1 MRHRIRAGRISI
13 MALGLTGLLMAASS
27 PASANAMLVGQ
38 VINSSSW
45 GMHIT
50 YSLGQGADRCD
61 VWNYS
66 GGTTPDWVYA
76 PCKQVSLPAH
86 STSDYS
92 KDADAFTFNNDDYML
107 NFKGTQSWRTKGV
120 WTKINSWQ
128 AAKCTV
134 HADFG
139 VPYCV
144 VTG

>member
-1 MRHRIRAGRISI
+1 

-27 PASANAMLVGQ
+27 PATATTALPGGQ

-50 YSLGQGADRCD
+50 YSLGEGSDRCD

-66 GGTTPDWVYA
+66 GGTTPNWVYA
-76 PCKQVSLPAH
+76 PCRQVSLPAY
-86 STSDYS
+86 SSSDS
-92 KDADAFTFNNDDYML
+92 LKDADAFTFNNQDYML
-107 NFKGTQSWRTKGV
+107 NFKGAQSWKTKGV
-120 WTKINSWQ
+120 WTKINSLQ